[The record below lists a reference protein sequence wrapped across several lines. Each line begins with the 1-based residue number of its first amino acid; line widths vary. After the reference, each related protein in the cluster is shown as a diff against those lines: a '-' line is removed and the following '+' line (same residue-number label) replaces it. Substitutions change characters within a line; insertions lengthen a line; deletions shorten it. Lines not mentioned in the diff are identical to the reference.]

1 MISIPKNCFFK
12 VAKIV
17 FYLVLIIGNLYSQTS
32 VAIVSE
38 KVGTEIDIHE
48 NRFYRIFPAE
58 KGFMSAQIIDVG
70 EGNFRIAIVK
80 QIDGKET
87 KVRRYIDQIEFKKI
101 QQKVDQLPAF
111 TEKRKVEMYEGMD
124 FLRAEKII
132 NDIPKPQFI
141 VVHHSEN
148 KKLRGTLLKVEDNI
162 LHIQGP
168 SLVEKISLNSL
179 DKISYRQSFGEY
191 DKYKNYFFIGTG
203 VLGFFGA
210 LGYNSQ
216 RAVIYNDYDIPRNDI
231 VFYRYLNGIILGL
244 IFSSEVFD
252 AISTLLTSS
261 ETIILSEAEYDE
273 ENYN

>member
-1 MISIPKNCFFK
+1 MVFQIIKGFF
-12 VAKIV
+12 
-17 FYLVLIIGNLYSQTS
+17 FFFLLGNIYSQTN
-32 VAIVSE
+32 VAVLSE
-38 KVGTEIDIHE
+38 KVGTEIDVHE
-48 NRFYRIFPAE
+48 NRFYRVFPKE
-58 KGFMSAQIIDVG
+58 KGFVSAQIIDL
-70 EGNFRIAIVK
+70 GNGKFRVTIVK
-80 QIDGKET
+80 KIKGTET
-87 KVRRYIDQIEFKKI
+87 KVRRYIDQGEFKKI
-101 QQKVDQLPAF
+101 QSKINQLPYF
-111 TEKRKVEMYEGMD
+111 TKERKIEMYEGMD

-132 NDIPKPQFI
+132 NDIPKPQF
-141 VVHHSEN
+141 VVIKHSDN
-148 KKLRGTLLKVEDNI
+148 KKLRGTLLKVEINI
-162 LHIQGP
+162 LHIQSA

-231 VFYRYLNGIILGL
+231 VFYRYLNGVILGL

-261 ETIILSEAEYDE
+261 ETIILSEAEYNE